1 MEIIISILGIVFM
14 IFIKHIEQ
22 VVLVLALFITI
33 WILKKESISI
43 IFKIILIVIIITCTF
58 FMLNTYKNE
67 IIDNSYIK
75 IKEMI
80 DNKSLIGLS
89 EEAVV
94 ELLGEPL
101 YKVTDK
107 EHFKTDYTY
116 GYDAGYIRKEWF
128 WGQCYST
135 TLYQLKIDFDE
146 NGIVKNAY
154 IEIDEGT

>member
-22 VVLVLALFITI
+22 VILVLALFLTI

-89 EEAVV
+89 EEAV
-94 ELLGEPL
+94 
-101 YKVTDK
+101 
-107 EHFKTDYTY
+107 
-116 GYDAGYIRKEWF
+116 
-128 WGQCYST
+128 
-135 TLYQLKIDFDE
+135 DE
-146 NGIVKNAY
+146 
-154 IEIDEGT
+154 EGTGIFAVSAGVFGEEVWV